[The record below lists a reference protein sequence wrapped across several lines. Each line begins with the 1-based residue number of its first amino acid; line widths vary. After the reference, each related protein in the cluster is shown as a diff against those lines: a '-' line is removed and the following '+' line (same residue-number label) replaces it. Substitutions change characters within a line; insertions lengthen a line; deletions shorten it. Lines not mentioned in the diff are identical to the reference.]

1 MCKKIKDLT
10 IIILHYNDNNT
21 FDEFIKS
28 IGMEVNNYLIS

>member
-10 IIILHYNDNNT
+10 IIILHYNNNNT
-21 FDEFIKS
+21 YEGIIKS